1 MSPCPNDTFAFYGL
15 LHGTIDTEGESFDA
29 SFHDI
34 ESLNTM
40 ILSQSGDI
48 IKGSIAVLKEAQS
61 RGYSLLESGAA
72 LGRGNGPIVVR
83 SPLMSE
89 QNNAPTQTTTKIVA
103 LPGKYTTAALLF
115 KRYFPDYEP
124 RYCIFNEIAGAVN
137 RGESDLGVLIHEGRF
152 TYMESDLEYVCDLG
166 EKWECETGLP
176 LPLGGIYCRATLDTT
191 KFSRLIRRSIEWA
204 FAHRDSTL
212 PFVRHHASELSEEV
226 MQHHIDYFVNEYS
239 LTLGTEG
246 TLAIETLRQSL

>member
-1 MSPCPNDTFAFYGL
+1 
-15 LHGTIDTEGESFDA
+15 
-29 SFHDI
+29 
-34 ESLNTM
+34 M

-48 IKGSIAVLKEAQS
+48 IKGSIAVLKEAES

-83 SPLMSE
+83 SPRMSE
-89 QNNAPTQTTTKIVA
+89 QNNTITQTTAKTTAKTVA
-103 LPGKYTTAALLF
+103 LPGEYTTAALLF

-124 RYCIFNEIAGAVN
+124 RYYIFNEIAGAVE
-137 RGESDLGVLIHEGRF
+137 RGETDLGVLIHEGRF
-152 TYMESDLEYVCDLG
+152 TYMESGLERVCDLG
-166 EKWECETGLP
+166 EKWESETGLP
-176 LPLGGIYCRATLDTT
+176 LPLGGIYCKSTLDTT

-204 FAHRDSTL
+204 FAHRASTL

-226 MQHHIDYFVNEYS
+226 MHHHIDYFVNEHS

-246 TLAIETLRQSL
+246 TQAIETLRQSI